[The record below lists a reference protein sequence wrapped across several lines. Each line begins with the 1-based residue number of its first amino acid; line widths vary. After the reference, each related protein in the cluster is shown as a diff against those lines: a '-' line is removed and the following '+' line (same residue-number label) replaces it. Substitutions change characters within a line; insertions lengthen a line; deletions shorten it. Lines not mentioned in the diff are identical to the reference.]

1 MLTGWYKE
9 HLEDKEQGV
18 LSVIYTEFIAGLNL
32 HYMVFI
38 QRDI

>member
-18 LSVIYTEFIAGLNL
+18 LKVIYNKFIAGLNL